1 MFQNRKN
8 LVSIRLVAK
17 IIEMNEM
24 DEKYSSHQVT
34 SVM

>member
-17 IIEMNEM
+17 INEMNEM
-24 DEKYSSHQVT
+24 NEKYTSHQVT
-34 SVM
+34 SEM